1 MAEPWQELEALD
13 RPEILQFIFYPRR
26 DFSDKSASS
35 NVIAGS
41 IPVDE
46 TVSVSYCFY
55 ASENNSPNILFF
67 HGNGEIASDYE
78 PIGSIYNQI
87 GLNLFVADYRGYG
100 SSGGKPTLS
109 NMIKDAN
116 PIFEGFKQV
125 LKEKGFSGNLFIMG
139 RSLGS
144 ASAIEI
150 AAHYQSQLSGLIIES
165 GFTNVYSL
173 FKYLGFPLKSLGVDV
188 PRTPYSIKLIRNIS
202 LPTLI
207 IHGEYDQIVP
217 VEEGKELFETIAAKD
232 KSLEIIPGVDHNT
245 IMSGGMQQY
254 LQALQDFIS
263 AHSYL
268 PKADSVAG
276 YDSKS

>member
-1 MAEPWQELEALD
+1 MAEPWPELEALD
-13 RPEILQFIFYPRR
+13 RPEILEFIFYPRR
-26 DFSDKSASS
+26 DFLEKSAAD

-46 TVSVSYCFY
+46 AVSISYGFY
-55 ASENNSPNILFF
+55 FDDKKHPNVLFF
-67 HGNGEIASDYE
+67 HGNGEVASDYL

-109 NMIKDAN
+109 NMIKDAH
-116 PIFEGFKQV
+116 PIFEGFKRV
-125 LKEKGFSGNLFIMG
+125 LRDGGFSGNLFIMG

-144 ASAIEI
+144 ASAIEL
-150 AAHYQSQLSGLIIES
+150 ASHYQSQLNGLIIES
-165 GFTNVYSL
+165 GFANVFNL
-173 FKYLGFPLKSLGVDV
+173 FKYLGFPLQSLGVDV
-188 PRTPYSIKLIRNIS
+188 PRTPHSIKLIREIS

-217 VEEGKELFETIAAKD
+217 VDEGKALYETIAAKD
-232 KSLEIIPGVDHNT
+232 KRLIIIPGVDHNT

-254 LQALQDFIS
+254 LQALEDFVS
-263 AHSYL
+263 AH
-268 PKADSVAG
+268 G
-276 YDSKS
+276 